1 VIKSGDVPS
10 LAMTAVMG
18 IRMPATAAA
27 DMALVL
33 FAIFGVLGFGWRS
46 WLQYRRTG
54 STGFRGIRAGGPMER
69 LAGVGFVVALAVAV
83 SGPILQE
90 AGVVG
95 PLGMLNEVCIQT
107 IGIVLA
113 TAGIAATVYA
123 QLEMGDSWRIGV
135 DTTETTTLVHTG
147 MFGRVRNPI
156 YAAMFLFGIG
166 IVLVT
171 PNVVALA
178 GLILLVAT
186 IELQVRRVEEPYLLR
201 THGDAYRAYAASV
214 GRFVPGVG
222 LIR

>member
-1 VIKSGDVPS
+1 
-10 LAMTAVMG
+10 
-18 IRMPATAAA
+18 MPATAAA

-33 FAIFGVLGFGWRS
+33 FAVFGVLGFGWRS

-54 STGFRGIRAGGPMER
+54 STGFRGIRAGGLLER
-69 LAGVGFVVALAVAV
+69 LAGVGFVVALTVAV
-83 SGPILQE
+83 SAPILQE
-90 AGVVG
+90 TRIIEPVR
-95 PLGMLNEVCIQT
+95 MLNGVWVQAV
-107 IGIVLA
+107 GIVVA

-135 DTTETTTLVHTG
+135 DERETTTLVHTG
-147 MFGRVRNPI
+147 LFGQIRNPI
-156 YAAMFLFGIG
+156 YTAMFTFGIG
-166 IVLVT
+166 IAMVT
-171 PNVVALA
+171 PNLVAFA

-201 THGDAYRAYAASV
+201 KHGDAYRAYTARV